1 MSDAEPSDAPN
12 VLRPDVVTGP
22 GDEPTQPDPA
32 TTDRVPT
39 DRATTNAETESV
51 DQPAKVMRLGTMLK
65 HLLDEVRE
73 TTLDEG
79 ARERLLMIYETSITE
94 VGSALSADLRAELDR
109 LASPFAEDD
118 LPSAAELR
126 IAKAQLVGWLEGLV
140 QGIQA
145 TLFAQQVMA
154 QQQLAHMQGQQSLGR
169 GQGAEPTPGTY
180 L

>member
-1 MSDAEPSDAPN
+1 MSDAASPDAHN
-12 VLRPDVVTGP
+12 VLRPDDVTGP
-22 GDEPTQPDPA
+22 GDDSPLPDDLEA
-32 TTDRVPT
+32 EV
-39 DRATTNAETESV
+39 ETESV

-65 HLLDEVRE
+65 QLLDEVRG

-79 ARERLLMIYETSITE
+79 ARERLLSIYETSLVE
-94 VGSALSADLRAELDR
+94 VGSALSPDLRAELDR
-109 LASPFAEDD
+109 LASPFADDD
-118 LPSAAELR
+118 LPSTAELR

-154 QQQLAHMQGQQSLGR
+154 QQQLAHMQGQQRLGP
-169 GQGAEPTPGTY
+169 GAGRSAGGPPSAETSTGTY

>member
-1 MSDAEPSDAPN
+1 MSDAAT
-12 VLRPDVVTGP
+12 PDVHKVLQPDDVTGP
-22 GDEPTQPDPA
+22 GDDSSLPDD
-32 TTDRVPT
+32 TDAA
-39 DRATTNAETESV
+39 DETESV

-65 HLLDEVRE
+65 QLLDEVRG

-79 ARERLLMIYETSITE
+79 ARERLLLIYETSLVE
-94 VGSALSADLRAELDR
+94 VGSALSPDLRAELDR

-118 LPSAAELR
+118 LPSTAELR

-154 QQQLAHMQGQQSLGR
+154 QQQLAHMQGQQRLGPAA
-169 GQGAEPTPGTY
+169 GPAAGGPTSGGHAPGPY